1 MKRLGRTWQNLKG
14 TGIKTIFTF
23 IFQVTDAGE
32 TSDVEK
38 SEMVGATLTQS
49 TTIKPDETQ
58 VNGETVSTTPKET
71 IADAPTE
78 QTVADP
84 QISSSSQVNLKK

>member
-1 MKRLGRTWQNLKG
+1 MKR
-14 TGIKTIFTF
+14 TGIKTISTF

-71 IADAPTE
+71 IPETPTE
-78 QTVADP
+78 QTVAEP
-84 QISSSSQVNLKK
+84 QISSTGQVQIYKKFK